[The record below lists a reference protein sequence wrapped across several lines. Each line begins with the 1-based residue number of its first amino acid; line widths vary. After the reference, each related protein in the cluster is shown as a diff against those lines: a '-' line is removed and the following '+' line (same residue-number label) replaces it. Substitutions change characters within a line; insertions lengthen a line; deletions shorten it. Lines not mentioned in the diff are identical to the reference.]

1 MTQLCVF
8 VSDVTKETRGRNK
21 KTEFPQKSKLTSKT
35 SVCMERGGT
44 LGRLSGPGPRPPRPP
59 RTAPTPG
66 AEGQVGFSMRA
77 RAVPRPV
84 PGVVPAGEVT
94 LGQGRGT
101 LPRL

>member
-59 RTAPTPG
+59 RTRPP
-66 AEGQVGFSMRA
+66 
-77 RAVPRPV
+77 PRERKGRSDFPC
-84 PGVVPAGEVT
+84 
-94 LGQGRGT
+94 GQGLSPVRCQEWCQQAK
-101 LPRL
+101 